1 MTGDT
6 DRPEK
11 ERHCSMDW
19 DMEEL
24 GVEIEIGEG
33 QQHW

>member
-19 DMEEL
+19 DMEKL